1 MEFYEDIL
9 FHIIVVAQNCIEK
22 YLLCETS
29 CTSFF
34 LSYHLLLF
42 FFLLKQYTFIYIYM
56 YEIYF
61 ERSIRPSIYQ
71 RFKGKH
77 FQDILRFAILNMYAY
92 SALILKLFQSEIQE
106 TFKFNFD
113 DIYF

>member
-1 MEFYEDIL
+1 
-9 FHIIVVAQNCIEK
+9 
-22 YLLCETS
+22 
-29 CTSFF
+29 
-34 LSYHLLLF
+34 
-42 FFLLKQYTFIYIYM
+42 M

-92 SALILKLFQSEIQE
+92 SALILKVFQSEIQE
-106 TFKFNFD
+106 TFKFNVD
-113 DIYF
+113 DIYFWLDSELIKLHETVIQCKYMIDPSIQ

>member
-29 CTSFF
+29 CTCFF
-34 LSYHLLLF
+34 LSYHLLLLF
-42 FFLLKQYTFIYIYM
+42 FFIKTIYIYPYM
-56 YEIYF
+56 YEIYY
-61 ERSIRPSIYQ
+61 ERSIMPSIYQ

>member
-1 MEFYEDIL
+1 
-9 FHIIVVAQNCIEK
+9 
-22 YLLCETS
+22 
-29 CTSFF
+29 
-34 LSYHLLLF
+34 
-42 FFLLKQYTFIYIYM
+42 M

-92 SALILKLFQSEIQE
+92 SALILKVFQSDIQE
-106 TFKFNFD
+106 TFKFNVD